1 MAYDRAGVR
10 RYRIMDQPG
19 RHDPVRRSYDSVA
32 DQYAARFADELARK
46 PLDRALLECL
56 VEQAPAGAPIAD
68 IGCGPGHVSAWLAD
82 HGVAAIGIDLSAA
95 MVAVG
100 RREYAAVEFRE
111 GDFLDLPAA
120 DGEFGAA
127 LALYSIIH
135 LEPGELPRAFA
146 EMHRVLRPSALVLVA
161 FHVGSEVRHLA
172 EWWGVDVDVDFR
184 FLEMADVANV
194 MKREGFSVEAR
205 LERTSYPDEVETRRG
220 YLLARRQG

>member
-1 MAYDRAGVR
+1 
-10 RYRIMDQPG
+10 MDQPG
-19 RHDPVRRSYDSVA
+19 RHDPVRRSYDAVA

-46 PLDRALLECL
+46 PLDRALLNCL

-68 IGCGPGHVSAWLAD
+68 IGCGPGHASAWLAD

-95 MVAVG
+95 MVVVG
-100 RREYAAVEFRE
+100 RREYPAVEFRE
-111 GDFLDLPAA
+111 GDFLDLPAD

-127 LALYSIIH
+127 VALYSIIH

-146 EMHRVLRPSALVLVA
+146 EMHRVLRPSGLLLVA

-172 EWWGVDVDVDFR
+172 QWWGVDVDVDFR
-184 FLEMADVANV
+184 FLDMAGVADV
-194 MKREGFSVEAR
+194 MKREGFGVEAR

>member
-1 MAYDRAGVR
+1 
-10 RYRIMDQPG
+10 MDQPG

-100 RREYAAVEFRE
+100 RRDYAAVEFRE

-127 LALYSIIH
+127 VALYSIIH

-146 EMHRVLRPSALVLVA
+146 EMHRVLRPSGLALVA

-184 FLEMADVANV
+184 FLEMADVADV
-194 MKREGFSVEAR
+194 MKREGFGVEAR